1 MQNLAN
7 TTPGTAEAGG
17 KKSLKKRAVSELEKY
32 AVISAYLWVPRA
44 LSIFFATADQRVQ
57 FRIFFRQPGLSSF
70 QSALAFFLAAVMPRD
85 LTLRV
90 WTIGNE
96 LPPGGR
102 RRNHGGKRRA
112 DDYR

>member
-44 LSIFFATADQRVQ
+44 LSIFF
-57 FRIFFRQPGLSSF
+57 
-70 QSALAFFLAAVMPRD
+70 
-85 LTLRV
+85 
-90 WTIGNE
+90 E
-96 LPPGGR
+96 LPTRGYNSGYFFANR
-102 RRNHGGKRRA
+102 VSVAFRA
-112 DDYR
+112 LLHSFWLL